1 MSVANEFN
9 KFSTIPCLLKD
20 FITVSSSA
28 IPVTNLSLE
37 HVDLSVLDF
46 GMVSQ
51 FGQLMSRSQSR
62 GGFLLDHSTLLIQS
76 CFQFFHLMDKI
87 YGSISFLKIST
98 WFNFDYFNFVFNSG
112 LQNSNFAQ
120 NVVPNIHD
128 TFSFTQK
135 LIL

>member
-51 FGQLMSRSQSR
+51 FGQLMSRGQSR

-76 CFQFFHLMDKI
+76 CFQFFHLANTI
-87 YGSISFLKIST
+87 YGSISFPKFGHDLISIISILYSECQFCT
-98 WFNFDYFNFVFNSG
+98 KFHPKYPSHVLFY
-112 LQNSNFAQ
+112 
-120 NVVPNIHD
+120 PK
-128 TFSFTQK
+128 K
-135 LIL
+135 LYYKKKS